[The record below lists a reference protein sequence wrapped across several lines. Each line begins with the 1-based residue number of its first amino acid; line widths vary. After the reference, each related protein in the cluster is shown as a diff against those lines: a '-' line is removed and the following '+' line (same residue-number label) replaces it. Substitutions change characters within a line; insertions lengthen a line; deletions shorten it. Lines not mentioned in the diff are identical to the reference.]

1 MFTREELYRLVWSTP
16 MTKVAEQLG
25 VSGSYMAR
33 VCTAL
38 RVPRPERGYWAKLA
52 VGKAPSP
59 PGLPDARPGD
69 QVVWSKGDDLGELPH
84 EKPVAAVKPK
94 VRKPKAPVSGNH
106 ALVRGAKSHFEAGRA
121 VKDGEHL
128 KPYKKLLLDL
138 ISSRDAL
145 DRALGFASTCYN
157 ALESA
162 GHRVVIAPPGEHLLR
177 VEKVDARGIP
187 LKRHQYDHSNLWSP
201 CRPTVVYVG
210 SLAIGLVILE
220 TTETVEMRYVN
231 GKFIRN
237 ADYSPKVRGGRLF
250 DDTWTTTQELPSGR
264 LRLLAYSPYWKAPWF
279 TQWDESKKAA
289 LTEALPAIVSEI
301 ESAAIELAA
310 KLDVAER
317 EAEIARQK
325 RLAAD
330 EARRI
335 DEDRRLVEKSIK
347 DSHGEL
353 QTIIQTWAE
362 RISTQQFLDG
372 VAEHASI
379 LPLEQKQQVHQR
391 LDLARVLIGSTDPLD
406 YFLAWKAPSER
417 YQPKYDEMRKASQ
430 AD

>member
-1 MFTREELYRLVWSTP
+1 MFTREELYRLVWSMP

-52 VGKAPSP
+52 VGKALP
-59 PGLPDARPGD
+59 PPELPDARPGD

-84 EKPVAAVKPK
+84 ENPVAIVKPR
-94 VRKPKAPVSGNH
+94 VRKPTAPVSGIH
-106 ALVRGAKSHFEAGRA
+106 PLVRGAKSHFEAGRP
-121 VKDGEHL
+121 VKVGEHF

-138 ISSRDAL
+138 ISSKDTL
-145 DRALGFASTCYN
+145 DKALGFASACYN

-177 VEKVDARGIP
+177 VEKVDAREIP

-210 SLAIGLVILE
+210 NLAIGLVIME

-237 ADYSPKVRGGRLF
+237 ADYSPRVRGGQLF
-250 DDTWTTTQELPSGR
+250 DGTWTTTQELPSGR
-264 LRLLAYSPYWKAPWF
+264 LRLLAYSPYWKAPWT
-279 TQWDESKKAA
+279 TQWDESSTDS
-289 LTEALPAIVSEI
+289 LTKSLPAIVSKI

-310 KLDVAER
+310 KLEVAER

-325 RLAAD
+325 RVAAD

-353 QTIIQTWAE
+353 QTIIQAWAE
-362 RISTQQFLDG
+362 RVSIQQFLDG
-372 VAEHASI
+372 VAEHASL
-379 LPLEQKQQVHQR
+379 LPLEQKQQVQER
-391 LDLARVLIGSTDPLD
+391 LDLVRVLIGPRDPLD

-417 YQPKYDEMRKASQ
+417 YQSKYADTKKASP